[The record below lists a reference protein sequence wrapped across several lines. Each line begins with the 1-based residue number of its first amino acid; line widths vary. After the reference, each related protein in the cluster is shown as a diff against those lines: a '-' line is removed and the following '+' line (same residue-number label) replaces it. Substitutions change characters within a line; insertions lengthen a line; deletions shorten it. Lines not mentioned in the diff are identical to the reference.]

1 MKMKIFLIENQEI
14 DNYTNTKYRIL
25 QNQKLRDVTIRIAAL
40 QTIEKISKMKTF
52 VYEGTIEIFSV

>member
-52 VYEGTIEIFSV
+52 V